1 MLIPNNAAATR
12 NRAKLDTDKAHA
24 AVDTATAADS
34 DDSAN
39 PLLRPT
45 LRISSVAG
53 TVVVAV
59 ARTATLMG
67 NVAHARLLESVA
79 PISPPRVTNTMDPV
93 AEINWQVTRMIK
105 FRRCIA
111 RIMRKMADD
120 VIISDDIAIP
130 LSEIELTAIRSQGA
144 GGQNVNKVAS
154 AIHLRFDIG
163 NSTALP
169 DRIRQ
174 RLLGLGDR
182 RVTSDGVLIIK
193 SQEHRTQERNRRAA
207 IERLCELIQSVLI
220 EQKPRKKTR
229 PSKAAKRQRLDSKR
243 RRANIKKTRGRIDRD
258 S

>member
-1 MLIPNNAAATR
+1 M
-12 NRAKLDTDKAHA
+12 KSHA
-24 AVDTATAADS
+24 AHIELERFPRPAADI
-34 DDSAN
+34 DAN
-39 PLLRPT
+39 AKPLLRPT
-45 LRISSVAG
+45 LRINSVAG

-93 AEINWQVTRMIK
+93 AEINWQVTRMIRL
-105 FRRCIA
+105 RRCIA

-154 AIHLRFDIG
+154 AIHLRFDVG

-182 RVTSDGVLIIK
+182 RVTSDGV
-193 SQEHRTQERNRRAA
+193 A
-207 IERLCELIQSVLI
+207 
-220 EQKPRKKTR
+220 
-229 PSKAAKRQRLDSKR
+229 KAAQENPAEQSCKTTTTGWQATPCKYQEDPRSGRWRQLA
-243 RRANIKKTRGRIDRD
+243 ANFIVSPLAAALIPILLHPELVHQ
-258 S
+258 